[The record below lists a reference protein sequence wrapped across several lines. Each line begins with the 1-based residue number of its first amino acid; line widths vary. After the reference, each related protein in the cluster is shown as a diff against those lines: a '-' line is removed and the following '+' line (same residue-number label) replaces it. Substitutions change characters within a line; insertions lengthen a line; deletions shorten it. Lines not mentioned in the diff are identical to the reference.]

1 MLSLGDAL
9 AFQAAL
15 GEDRKVSRYQEVFES
30 FQRMVDASPHVAW
43 RSPRSWDMGGIL
55 TAIGLQNGGASAVSQ
70 SLFQDH
76 GIVLRPFPQAGLNSL
91 RVSPNLM
98 NTEEELT
105 RLLSILERA

>member
-1 MLSLGDAL
+1 MFEF
-9 AFQAAL
+9 FQAA
-15 GEDRKVSRYQEVFES
+15 
-30 FQRMVDASPHVAW
+30 VDASPHVTW
-43 RSPRSWDMGGIL
+43 RSPRSWEMGGIL
-55 TAIGLQNGGASAVSQ
+55 TAIGLREGGASEVSQ

-105 RLLSILERA
+105 RLLSLLGRA